1 MCSCMLRGLFDAINS
16 VSLVVQIFVGFVLG
30 VIVALAAPGLAAY
43 FTLLGSLFVGALKAV
58 APILVFFLVIA
69 SISRHQEGTKTN
81 MTKIIFLY
89 LSGTFLA
96 ALTAVF
102 VSFSFP
108 TTLSLV
114 VNNEALKPPG
124 NITEV
129 LLTLV
134 MNMVANPID
143 ALVNANYI
151 GILTWSILLGIAFRN
166 SPENAK
172 DVIFHFAV
180 AISKIIRW
188 VIHLAPLG
196 IFGLVVSSI
205 SANGLYA
212 LVGYAK
218 LLSVLLGTMLFM
230 ALVVNPIIVFLMIRR
245 NPFPL
250 VFTCLKES
258 GIYAFCTRSSAANIP
273 VNMALCRKLGLNPD
287 TYAVSIPLGA
297 TINMMG
303 AAITITILSLSAVH
317 TLEIPVDLPTA
328 LLLSIMATIG
338 ACGASGVAGG
348 SLLLVPMACSLFGIS
363 DDISMQVV
371 AVGFIIGIL
380 QDSTETA
387 LNSSTDVLFTAIA
400 DEGFKN
406 RK

>member
-1 MCSCMLRGLFDAINS
+1 MLRGLFDVVNR
-16 VSLVVQIFVGFVLG
+16 VSIVIQIFIGLILG
-30 VIVALAAPGLAAY
+30 IVVALAAPGLAPY
-43 FTLLGSLFVGALKAV
+43 FTFLGSLFVGALKAI
-58 APILVFFLVIA
+58 APILVFFLVIS
-69 SISRHQEGTKTN
+69 SIARHQEGARTN
-81 MTKIIFLY
+81 MGKIIVLY

-102 VSFSFP
+102 VSFTFP
-108 TTLSLV
+108 TTLTLTLG
-114 VNNEALKPPG
+114 NETLKPPS
-124 NITEV
+124 NIGEV

-134 MNMVANPID
+134 LNMVANPID

-151 GILTWSILLGIAFRN
+151 GILTWSILLGISFRN
-166 SPENAK
+166 TPEHVK
-172 DVIFHFAV
+172 DMVFYFAV
-180 AISKIIRW
+180 AVSKIIRW
-188 VIHLAPLG
+188 VIRLAPVG
-196 IFGLVVSSI
+196 IFGLVASSI

-212 LVGYAK
+212 LVSYGK
-218 LLSVLLGTMLFM
+218 LLCVLLGTMLFM
-230 ALVVNPIIVFLMIRR
+230 AFVVNPIIVFLMIRR

-250 VFTCLKES
+250 VMTCVKES

-273 VNMALCRKLGLNPD
+273 INMALCKKLGLNPD

-303 AAITITILSLSAVH
+303 AAITITILALSAVH
-317 TLEIPVDLPTA
+317 TLGIPVDFPTA
-328 LLLSIMATIG
+328 MLLSIMATIG

-400 DEGFKN
+400 DEGYVKSL
-406 RK
+406 K

>member
-1 MCSCMLRGLFDAINS
+1 MLRGLFDAINS
-16 VSLVVQIFVGFVLG
+16 VSLVVQILIGFILG
-30 VIVALAAPGLAAY
+30 VIVALTAPGLAAY

-69 SISRHQEGTKTN
+69 SISRHQEGTQTN
-81 MTKIIFLY
+81 MTKIIILY

-102 VSFSFP
+102 VSFSFQ

-114 VNNEALKPPG
+114 VGNDTLKPPG
-124 NITEV
+124 NIAEV

-134 MNMVANPID
+134 MNMVANPVD

-151 GILTWSILLGIAFRN
+151 GILTWSILLGVAFRN

-196 IFGLVVSSI
+196 IFGLVASSI

-218 LLSVLLGTMLFM
+218 LLTVLLGTMIFM

-303 AAITITILSLSAVH
+303 AAITITILTLSAVH
-317 TLEIPVDLPTA
+317 TLEIPVDMPTA

-400 DEGFKN
+400 DEGYKN

>member
-1 MCSCMLRGLFDAINS
+1 MLRGLFDAINS
-16 VSLVVQIFVGFVLG
+16 VSIVIQIFIGFMLG
-30 VIVALAAPGLAAY
+30 VLVALTAPELASY
-43 FTLLGSLFVGALKAV
+43 FTLFGNLFVGALKAI
-58 APILVFFLVIA
+58 APILVFFLVIS

-81 MTKIIFLY
+81 MSKIILLY

-96 ALTAVF
+96 ALAAVF
-102 VSFSFP
+102 ASFSFP
-108 TTLSLV
+108 TTLSLAV
-114 VNNEALKPPG
+114 GAEALKPPG
-124 NITEV
+124 NIAEV

-134 MNMVANPID
+134 MNMVANPVD

-151 GILTWSILLGIAFRN
+151 GILTWSVLLGVAFR
-166 SPENAK
+166 SAPENTK
-172 DVIFHFAV
+172 DVIFYFAG

-188 VIHLAPLG
+188 VIHLAPIG
-196 IFGLVVSSI
+196 IFGLVASSI

-218 LLSVLLGTMLFM
+218 LLTVLLGTMLFM
-230 ALVVNPIIVFLMIRR
+230 ALVVNPLIVFLMIRR
-245 NPFPL
+245 NPYPL

-303 AAITITILSLSAVH
+303 AAITITILALSAVH
-317 TLEIPVDLPTA
+317 TLGIPVDFPTA
-328 LLLSIMATIG
+328 ILLSIMATIG

-400 DEGFKN
+400 DENFKN
-406 RK
+406 RRD

>member
-1 MCSCMLRGLFDAINS
+1 MLRGLFDAINS
-16 VSLVVQIFVGFVLG
+16 VSLVIQIFIGFMLG
-30 VIVALAAPGLAAY
+30 VLVALTAPGLASY
-43 FTLLGSLFVGALKAV
+43 FTLFGSLFVGALKAI
-58 APILVFFLVIA
+58 APILVFFLVIS

-81 MTKIIFLY
+81 MTKIILLY

-96 ALTAVF
+96 ALAAVF
-102 VSFSFP
+102 ASFSFP
-108 TTLSLV
+108 TTLSLAV
-114 VNNEALKPPG
+114 GAEALKPPG
-124 NITEV
+124 NIAEV

-134 MNMVANPID
+134 MNMVANPVD

-151 GILTWSILLGIAFRN
+151 GILTWSILLGVAFRN
-166 SPENAK
+166 APEQTK
-172 DVIFHFAV
+172 DVIFYFAG

-188 VIHLAPLG
+188 VIHLAPIG
-196 IFGLVVSSI
+196 IFGLVASSI

-218 LLSVLLGTMLFM
+218 LLTVLLGTMLFM

-273 VNMALCRKLGLNPD
+273 VNMALCKKLGLNPD

-303 AAITITILSLSAVH
+303 AAITITILALSAVH
-317 TLEIPVDLPTA
+317 TLGIPVDFPTA
-328 LLLSIMATIG
+328 ILLSIMATIG

-400 DEGFKN
+400 DEDFKN
-406 RK
+406 RV

>member
-1 MCSCMLRGLFDAINS
+1 MLRGLFDAVNS
-16 VSLVVQIFVGFVLG
+16 VSLVVQIFIGFLLG
-30 VIVALAAPGLAAY
+30 IVVSLSAPGVATY
-43 FTLLGSLFVGALKAV
+43 FTLFGNLFVGALKAI

-96 ALTAVF
+96 ALAAV
-102 VSFSFP
+102 VASFTFP
-108 TTLSLV
+108 TTLSLAV
-114 VNNEALKPPG
+114 GNEALKPPG
-124 NITEV
+124 NIAEV

-134 MNMVANPID
+134 MNMVANPVD

-151 GILTWSILLGIAFRN
+151 GILTWSVLLGIAFRN
-166 SPENAK
+166 TPEHTK
-172 DVIFHFAV
+172 DVIFYFAG

-196 IFGLVVSSI
+196 IFGLVCSSI

-218 LLSVLLGTMLFM
+218 LLTVLLGTMLFM
-230 ALVVNPIIVFLMIRR
+230 ALVVNPVIVFLVIRR

-273 VNMALCRKLGLNPD
+273 VNMALCKKLGLNPD

-303 AAITITILSLSAVH
+303 AAITITILALSAVH
-317 TLEIPVDLPTA
+317 TLNIPVDLPTA
-328 LLLSIMATIG
+328 ILLSIMATIG

-400 DEGFKN
+400 DENFKN
-406 RK
+406 AK

>member
-1 MCSCMLRGLFDAINS
+1 MLRGLFDAINS
-16 VSLVVQIFVGFVLG
+16 VSLVIQIFIGFMLG
-30 VIVALAAPGLAAY
+30 VLVALTAPGLASY
-43 FTLLGSLFVGALKAV
+43 FTLFGSLFVGALKAI
-58 APILVFFLVIA
+58 APILVFFLVIS

-96 ALTAVF
+96 ALAAVF
-102 VSFSFP
+102 ASFSFP
-108 TTLSLV
+108 TTLSLAV
-114 VNNEALKPPG
+114 GAEALKPPG
-124 NITEV
+124 NIAEV

-134 MNMVANPID
+134 MNMVANPVD

-151 GILTWSILLGIAFRN
+151 GILTWSVLLGVAFRN
-166 SPENAK
+166 APEQTK
-172 DVIFHFAV
+172 DVIFYFAG

-188 VIHLAPLG
+188 VIQLAPIG
-196 IFGLVVSSI
+196 IFGLVASSI

-218 LLSVLLGTMLFM
+218 LLTVLLGTMLFM
-230 ALVVNPIIVFLMIRR
+230 ALIVNPIIVFLMIRR

-258 GIYAFCTRSSAANIP
+258 GLYAFCTRSSAANIP

-287 TYAVSIPLGA
+287 TYSVSIPLGA

-303 AAITITILSLSAVH
+303 AAITITILALSAVH
-317 TLEIPVDLPTA
+317 TLGIPVDFPTA
-328 LLLSIMATIG
+328 ILLSIMATIG

-400 DEGFKN
+400 DEDFKN
-406 RK
+406 RA

>member
-1 MCSCMLRGLFDAINS
+1 MLRGLFDAVNS
-16 VSLVVQIFVGFVLG
+16 VSIVVQIFVGFVLG
-30 VIVALAAPGLAAY
+30 VIVALTAPGLAQY
-43 FTLLGSLFVGALKAV
+43 FTLFGNLFVGALKAV

-96 ALTAVF
+96 AATAVF
-102 VSFSFP
+102 ASFSFP
-108 TTLSLV
+108 TSLTLSV
-114 VNNEALKPPG
+114 GAESLKPPG
-124 NITEV
+124 NIAEV

-134 MNMVANPID
+134 MNMVANPIG
-143 ALVNANYI
+143 ALVDANYI
-151 GILTWSILLGIAFRN
+151 GILTWSVLLGIAFRN
-166 SPENAK
+166 SPEHVK

-180 AISKIIRW
+180 GTSKIIRW
-188 VIHLAPLG
+188 VIRLAPIG
-196 IFGLVVSSI
+196 IFGLVASSI

-218 LLSVLLGTMLFM
+218 LLCVLLGTMFFM
-230 ALVVNPIIVFLMIRR
+230 ALIVNPLIVFAVLRR
-245 NPFPL
+245 NPYPL

-273 VNMALCRKLGLNPD
+273 VNMALCKKLGLNPD
-287 TYAVSIPLGA
+287 AYAVSIPLGA

-303 AAITITILSLSAVH
+303 AAITITILTLSAVY
-317 TLEIPVDLPTA
+317 TLGIPVDLPTA
-328 LLLSIMATIG
+328 FLLSIMATIG

-400 DEGFKN
+400 DENYRN
-406 RK
+406 RA